1 MEIHHSIQ
9 ICQSRTKIFNFMS
22 DMRNHPQ
29 EEDSKVLLV
38 EKITDGEIGLGTRFR
53 EVVQMFPLL
62 NAKFINEI
70 TQFKPD
76 EQIEITWHGSG
87 MEGILRFHF
96 DHCQGGT
103 LLRVEESIYLKGVMK
118 WVAPMVEKNF
128 RSMWNQRFQGIR
140 QAMSPGPEI

>member
-1 MEIHHSIQ
+1 MEIQHSIQ

-62 NAKFINEI
+62 KCIFMWIPPRVI
-70 TQFKPD
+70 TFL
-76 EQIEITWHGSG
+76 G
-87 MEGILRFHF
+87 
-96 DHCQGGT
+96 
-103 LLRVEESIYLKGVMK
+103 YYGV
-118 WVAPMVEKNF
+118 
-128 RSMWNQRFQGIR
+128 
-140 QAMSPGPEI
+140 